1 MTMSPEQGR
10 VPDFFIVGHHKS
22 GTTALYEM
30 LRRHPQ
36 IFMPDLKEPRWF
48 ASDLK
53 ALTKPPAHSP
63 LPKTYQEYLALF
75 APARDDQI
83 VGEASPSYLR
93 SETAAAEIAEVQPGA
108 RIIAILREPASFVR
122 SMHLQLLQ
130 EHVEREKDL
139 RRAFEGEAIER
150 NGRQVLRYSDHIHY
164 VDQLRRYEALFPP
177 EQILILIYDDFRR
190 ENEQTVRRVL
200 RFLGVD
206 ENAPIE
212 VLEANPT
219 IEVRSVRA
227 DGVLREL
234 RRRRGPVAR
243 TLKSTVRTLTPSR
256 ARTGALKTLKTRV
269 LSGAPQPVDEALNA
283 ELRER
288 YRGEVL
294 ALSEHLDRDL
304 VALWGY
310 DREP

>member
-1 MTMSPEQGR
+1 
-10 VPDFFIVGHHKS
+10 
-22 GTTALYEM
+22 
-30 LRRHPQ
+30 
-36 IFMPDLKEPRWF
+36 
-48 ASDLK
+48 
-53 ALTKPPAHSP
+53 
-63 LPKTYQEYLALF
+63 
-75 APARDDQI
+75 
-83 VGEASPSYLR
+83 
-93 SETAAAEIAEVQPGA
+93 
-108 RIIAILREPASFVR
+108 
-122 SMHLQLLQ
+122 
-130 EHVEREKDL
+130 
-139 RRAFEGEAIER
+139 
-150 NGRQVLRYSDHIHY
+150 
-164 VDQLRRYEALFPP
+164 
-177 EQILILIYDDFRR
+177 
-190 ENEQTVRRVL
+190 
-200 RFLGVD
+200 
-206 ENAPIE
+206 

-243 TLKSTVRTLTPSR
+243 TLKSTVRTLTPAR

-310 DREP
+310 DRDS